1 MRSKQLRKFG
11 VSAVIALVVVGNL
24 LYYSGALL
32 KPREVSVG
40 MTQAEVLQLAG
51 QPASKVLRAEADSIL
66 EQHGKPEL
74 AGRSVENKSVVFIY
88 RSGIDW
94 ERHVFF
100 DEDGRVYLVNEGGT

>member
-1 MRSKQLRKFG
+1 MRSKQLKTF
-11 VSAVIALVVVGNL
+11 VISAGLALVVAGNL
-24 LYYSGALL
+24 LYYSGALH

-51 QPASKVLRAEADSIL
+51 QPASKVLRAEAASIL

-74 AGRSVENKSVVFIY
+74 VGKSVENKSVVFIY
-88 RSGIDW
+88 RSGIDR

-100 DEDGRVYLVNEGGT
+100 DEAGQVYLVNEGGT